1 MTVSTASNITIPS
14 ERIVGAEL
22 VSFVKKNQHL
32 SKSELAQA
40 TGYVTTKKDGDLR
53 VNITAMTEAL
63 MEATGIT
70 FGKSGVTR
78 GPGGRKLSA
87 VARVQ
92 GNKNLLIGAAY
103 TKQLGLEPGDQF
115 KIILNN
121 KTGAIRLTPVGG
133 SDEEEQDGDMAA

>member
-1 MTVSTASNITIPS
+1 MTVSTASNIVIPS

-22 VSFVKKNQHL
+22 VSFVKKNPQL

-40 TGYVTTKKDGDLR
+40 TGYVTAKKDGDLR

-63 MEATGIT
+63 MEATGIV

-78 GPGGRKLSA
+78 GPGGRKLSG

-92 GNKNLLIGAAY
+92 GNKNLLVGAAY

-115 KIILNN
+115 KIVLNSKN
-121 KTGAIRLTPVGG
+121 NTIRLTPLGG
-133 SDEEEQDGDMAA
+133 SDEEEMEGDVAA